1 MIIGIT
7 GKSGVGKSTISDE
20 FAKKYGFIH
29 VDIDE
34 IGHEVLA
41 LPHIRDLLVDAYGE
55 TILNESA
62 VDRKKLGDLVFTG
75 RHLYPECT
83 AKIWDEMTARI
94 DAILSDDSR
103 NYILDWVLLPKTK
116 YWEQIC
122 DYTVVVHASNE
133 NRRKKFVIIRDDIT
147 EDYLNKR
154 DSMCPHDIYLQNAS
168 NRIHVSNGYLDF
180 WCAEACTYIY
190 NAIMQEANI

>member
-20 FAKKYGFIH
+20 FAKKYVFIH

-55 TILNESA
+55 AILNESA
-62 VDRKKLGDLVFTG
+62 VDRKRLGDLVFTG
-75 RHLYPECT
+75 RHLHPECT
-83 AKIWDEMTARI
+83 AKIWDEMVARI

-103 NYILDWVLLPKTK
+103 NYILDW
-116 YWEQIC
+116 EIC

-147 EDYLNKR
+147 EDYINKR
-154 DSMCPHDIYLQNAS
+154 DSMCPHDIYLQNAP
-168 NRIHVSNGYLDF
+168 NRIHISNGYLDL
-180 WCAEACTYIY
+180 WCTEAATYIY
-190 NAIMQEANI
+190 NAIKQEANI